1 MVGWVLLW
9 LFFLFENWI
18 EWGFRFVCLLSR
30 CGVVVIRQLNIICFT
45 ISHHPYDKI
54 MMTMIRNLMKLQLFF
69 GTHQQNQINQEKKFV
84 VVLVNTEVVE
94 LSVGLC
100 MHFQFV
106 FFLVGIRFGQR
117 FSGPHFFID
126 FFSSSKWRRFVVFRH
141 PSFFPLGLSASAYY
155 LTFCTWITLS
165 NHIKKQR
172 GEMMIILFLHRLSR
186 AVYPVG
192 LCCRHYL
199 ENLIKT
205 MSKWCNKWRES
216 GRGIKIANQTITI
229 FSLFMDETNWMR
241 WDENDDPAMPRLC
254 SFRLL
259 QVVCG

>member
-1 MVGWVLLW
+1 MW
-9 LFFLFENWI
+9 LVECYSGYFFLFENWI

-117 FSGPHFFID
+117 FSGPHFLLI
-126 FFSSSKWRRFVVFRH
+126 FFLLRSDVVLLSSVIRPFSLLVYQRQHITLPFV
-141 PSFFPLGLSASAYY
+141 LGLPY
-155 LTFCTWITLS
+155 
-165 NHIKKQR
+165 Q
-172 GEMMIILFLHRLSR
+172 II
-186 AVYPVG
+186 
-192 LCCRHYL
+192 
-199 ENLIKT
+199 
-205 MSKWCNKWRES
+205 
-216 GRGIKIANQTITI
+216 
-229 FSLFMDETNWMR
+229 
-241 WDENDDPAMPRLC
+241 
-254 SFRLL
+254 
-259 QVVCG
+259 